1 MAKHSDDYIP
11 TYADRM
17 AEIDKLREYARTH
30 GDPRAKYAIKYKM
43 FKNGPEHTEEVWAL
57 TQNDAIVQLKKGW
70 SMNGIYVDVIGAM
83 QIEKSEAE
91 KMAEAKA
98 KEQNDDGAGVQD

>member
-1 MAKHSDDYIP
+1 MARRSDDYIP

-17 AEIDKLREYARTH
+17 AEIEKQREYVREH
-30 GDPRAKYAIKYKM
+30 GDPRAKYRIKYTIY
-43 FKNGPEHTEEVWAL
+43 GQEHTEDVWAMS
-57 TQNDAIVQLKKGW
+57 QSDAIEDCKRGW
-70 SMNGIYVDVIGAM
+70 SLNGIYINVVNAT

-98 KEQNDDGAGVQD
+98 KEKTNDGAGVQD